1 MPEHHEREVIAP
13 WFRLGYVIPHLYT
26 DMDAYQLYRI
36 APEGVMLITTQ
47 MDLAEYSHEAAE
59 RELPSFWRGVE
70 VLASRNVDVI
80 SLSGVPIASV
90 FGRRRTLELLE
101 EVTERTGIRASTDLE
116 AHIAAFESLGARR
129 VAVATRWPEDL
140 TRALVA
146 YLAEAGIDVVA
157 TKAIGR
163 DLSQNK
169 QADPMADHR
178 LAIDLGREVLR
189 EAPDAEALIL
199 PGGLWFA
206 IHAVPILEA
215 ETGIPV
221 TLNIT
226 ATLWDALRAVDA
238 PPRLPGDRWGRLLG
252 SL

>member
-1 MPEHHEREVIAP
+1 MPKDDAREVIAP
-13 WFRLGYVIPHLYT
+13 WFRLGYVIPHLST
-26 DMDAYQLYRI
+26 DMDAYQFYRV
-36 APEGVMLITTQ
+36 APEGVMLVSTQ
-47 MDLAEYSHEAAE
+47 MNLAEYSAEAAE
-59 RELPSFWRGVE
+59 GELDSFWRGVE
-70 VLASRNVDVI
+70 VLASRRVDLI

-90 FGRRRTLELLE
+90 FGRQRTLELLD
-101 EVTERTGIRASTDLE
+101 EVTDRTGIRATTDLE
-116 AHIAAFESLGARR
+116 AHIAALKALGAQQ
-129 VAVATRWPEDL
+129 VAIATRWPETL

-146 YLAEAGIDVVA
+146 YLAEAGVHTLA

-178 LAIDLGREVLR
+178 LALDLGREVLG
-189 EAPDAEALIL
+189 EAPDAHALIL

-206 IHAVPILEA
+206 IHAVPILEQ
-215 ETGIPV
+215 ETGVPV

-226 ATLWDALRAVDA
+226 ATLWDALRTADNL
-238 PPRLPGDRWGRLLG
+238 PRRPGPGWGRLLA